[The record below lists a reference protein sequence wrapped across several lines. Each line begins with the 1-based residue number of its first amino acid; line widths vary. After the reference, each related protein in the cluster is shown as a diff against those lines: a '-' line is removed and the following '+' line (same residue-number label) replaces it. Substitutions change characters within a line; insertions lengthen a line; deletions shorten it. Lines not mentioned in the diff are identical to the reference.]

1 MGFAFGSAGFAGV
14 HEMSPVLPFESL
26 INTPMPGV
34 GDVERVAPFFGFA
47 ADFFATGA
55 GAAFFVITAG
65 ASGAGAGADVLAS
78 WAEVRAG
85 FDALFMQLSGSS
97 EQRAPAYA
105 AVDISATAAIAK
117 SSWSGRIRFTWA
129 SDRTLPVRE

>member
-14 HEMSPVLPFESL
+14 VHEISPVLPFESL
-26 INTPMPGV
+26 INTPIPGV

-47 ADFFATGA
+47 AFFATGA
-55 GAAFFVITAG
+55 AAGFFAVTAG
-65 ASGAGAGADVLAS
+65 ASTAGVDAEVLAS

-105 AVDISATAAIAK
+105 AVDSSATAAIAK
-117 SSWSGRIRFTWA
+117 SSWSGRFRFT
-129 SDRTLPVRE
+129 